1 MRYLSKAKRF
11 EAVQAYVLYF
21 FFYSVLGWLYEVFL
35 EVVVYRWG
43 FTNRG
48 VLLGPYCP
56 VYGVGA
62 LVFLLCFSRLM
73 AKREPSWIR
82 WAKPV
87 LVFLGC
93 MITATAIELATSYI
107 LEALTGAWPWQT
119 YLDYDINFEGRIALS
134 PSIRFGLGGLLFLYV
149 LQPLFQRLVGSLSSR
164 VRLAAS
170 GAVVVLLAA
179 ECVLLL
185 FDGSAGITQ
194 EDERLVQKVFGMD
207 CRNVIFIINKCDLP
221 DCGTAAEK
229 LKNIAPE
236 NGGSISRISCRT
248 GFGLDELKHRIAEA
262 VGLSEGRAIVTN
274 ERHIECLSAACAELC
289 EAAELFSKGGNAA
302 EMLLPQTE
310 LVAESV
316 GNALHCLG
324 EISGREVS
332 EELLDRIFERFC
344 VGK

>member
-1 MRYLSKAKRF
+1 M
-11 EAVQAYVLYF
+11 
-21 FFYSVLGWLYEVFL
+21 
-35 EVVVYRWG
+35 
-43 FTNRG
+43 
-48 VLLGPYCP
+48 
-56 VYGVGA
+56 
-62 LVFLLCFSRLM
+62 
-73 AKREPSWIR
+73 
-82 WAKPV
+82 
-87 LVFLGC
+87 
-93 MITATAIELATSYI
+93 
-107 LEALTGAWPWQT
+107 
-119 YLDYDINFEGRIALS
+119 
-134 PSIRFGLGGLLFLYV
+134 
-149 LQPLFQRLVGSLSSR
+149 
-164 VRLAAS
+164 
-170 GAVVVLLAA
+170 
-179 ECVLLL
+179 LLL

-194 EDERLVQKVFGMD
+194 EDERLVQKVFGMN
-207 CRNVIFIINKCDLP
+207 CRNIIFVINKCDLP
-221 DCGTAAEK
+221 ECGTASEQ

-289 EAAELFSKGGNAA
+289 EAAELFFKDGNAA